1 MKVNYGEIISKSFG
15 MVFKSK
21 WLVILASFAYISGAL
36 YSNQSISWLNLNFP
50 NNTTQQNTFESFQT
64 TTPSP
69 DFYNVWNT
77 IKFESYVNFIYF
89 SILMI
94 IIFSGLILLNFYIT
108 SYSPAALYYGIS
120 FLDEEDDIDLT
131 EVSIRA
137 RKKVWKLFFTNLVAT
152 VIVTLVILFL
162 LTLSITSL
170 FFIFSSTN
178 TYISVAAVILAIV
191 LSILIAIAFVIF
203 SFPNYYLNYL
213 VLFTNGKFFKNI
225 LNSYK
230 YSYKYIL
237 DNFVRTIISTFF
249 SLSFG
254 LFSLVITI
262 VVFFIVFA
270 PVPFIILLNP
280 YPDGFLY
287 GLSPFTLLFLLVGVV
302 FALQVIQL
310 INSIIGIFF
319 YTFNYLFAKNILKNE
334 Q

>member
-15 MVFKSK
+15 MMFKSK

-64 TTPSP
+64 TATPSP

-94 IIFSGLILLNFYIT
+94 IIFSGLILFNFYIS
-108 SYSPAALYYGIS
+108 SYSPAALFYGIS
-120 FLDEEDDIDLT
+120 FLDEEEDIDLT
-131 EVSIRA
+131 EVSLRA

-152 VIVTLVILFL
+152 IIATIVIIVL

-178 TYISVAAVILAIV
+178 TYITVAAVILAIV

-213 VLFTNGKFFKNI
+213 VLFTDGKFFKNI
-225 LNSYK
+225 LDSYK

-237 DNFVRTIISTFF
+237 DNFVRTIIATFF

-254 LFSLVITI
+254 IFSLVITLI
-262 VVFFIVFA
+262 VFFTVFI
-270 PVPFIILLNP
+270 PLPFIILLNP

-287 GLSPFTLLFLLVGVV
+287 GLTPFTLLFLVIGII

-310 INSIIGIFF
+310 INSVIGIFF

-334 Q
+334 